1 MQVCAR
7 GSVNCNGIKVDDV
20 WYVPGVTVNMV
31 AASHFHGEELQFS
44 FGGGG
49 CSVERPD
56 GTVLGKGRL
65 KDNLYELDF
74 LDTTRYNND
83 LPHDLLFFYGFFL
96 VC

>member
-1 MQVCAR
+1 MTSSLCLTV
-7 GSVNCNGIKVDDV
+7 GSAPLLGQGHPCKSAHIDV

-65 KDNLYELDF
+65 KDNLHEPD
-74 LDTTRYNND
+74 
-83 LPHDLLFFYGFFL
+83 
-96 VC
+96 